1 MYDSS
6 TVFHN
11 TWFKA
16 LLDPLRGPGWIGNS
30 VLLGLTPPD
39 RDTTVT
45 WGVFFKGAVCRENK
59 FEKVLRDPESIFFT
73 LSVCVFIAT
82 QT

>member
-1 MYDSS
+1 M
-6 TVFHN
+6 FC
-11 TWFKA
+11 WGR
-16 LLDPLRGPGWIGNS
+16 P
-30 VLLGLTPPD
+30 PPD

-73 LSVCVFIAT
+73 VSYVDVTNSGRFHLLKLFISRDNAWLVNGS
-82 QT
+82 

>member
-1 MYDSS
+1 M
-6 TVFHN
+6 
-11 TWFKA
+11 KP
-16 LLDPLRGPGWIGNS
+16 LLDPLRGSGWIGNS
-30 VLLGLTPPD
+30 VLLGSTPPD

-73 LSVCVFIAT
+73 FSYLCGLLRFEAVSDSEIVDLT
-82 QT
+82 